1 MNIKVIFSD
10 ISTLTGVLKKK
21 ELIKL
26 AFVQLWAVMFELTT
40 IISVFLFIKTVVS
53 RDIQN
58 DQVVYLGSIL
68 IGYILVGAIFR
79 IYSTNKIFSF
89 SMGIEKLISANLM
102 KSYFSKNYIWHKKNS
117 TAELGKT
124 ILQDA
129 SQIISGYILP
139 ILTILISSSV
149 VLTLGIVGVVLAPV
163 LIGSFFVLLIT
174 LVLLVALLSKPLL
187 KRLSQLKENAAKE
200 RYRFVSE
207 VFNNRTEIYLE
218 SQSSDVISELGK
230 INDGYCIPQTRYLTV
245 VAAPLQFI
253 EALILIII
261 VAVVLA
267 SAVIF
272 EHSAISDQLIVSM
285 LIVARMLPHVNRLS
299 GSISTLNYFQGLVN
313 DVVDKIRG
321 SHNPSVCYSSLS
333 EFTKLSICD
342 GFVSIDGKNIIENL
356 NITIE
361 NGDKILIQGESGSGK
376 STLVEIVSGLLDL
389 TSGNLYLDGKE
400 KPRNE
405 ILNRLVTYVPQSIF
419 LQDLSIREL
428 VCDGGGIDEFKFNKI
443 INAMGLS
450 DVEHRFGESN
460 IGDNGNKLSGG
471 QRQRIGIARALYREK
486 PIIILD
492 ESTSGLDS
500 KLECKVLDYLL
511 DATDKTIILISHT
524 GTAKKVFSKKLEFNR
539 EGEFYNVVANY

>member
-1 MNIKVIFSD
+1 
-10 ISTLTGVLKKK
+10 
-21 ELIKL
+21 
-26 AFVQLWAVMFELTT
+26 
-40 IISVFLFIKTVVS
+40 
-53 RDIQN
+53 
-58 DQVVYLGSIL
+58 
-68 IGYILVGAIFR
+68 
-79 IYSTNKIFSF
+79 
-89 SMGIEKLISANLM
+89 
-102 KSYFSKNYIWHKKNS
+102 
-117 TAELGKT
+117 
-124 ILQDA
+124 
-129 SQIISGYILP
+129 
-139 ILTILISSSV
+139 
-149 VLTLGIVGVVLAPV
+149 
-163 LIGSFFVLLIT
+163 
-174 LVLLVALLSKPLL
+174 
-187 KRLSQLKENAAKE
+187 
-200 RYRFVSE
+200 
-207 VFNNRTEIYLE
+207 
-218 SQSSDVISELGK
+218 
-230 INDGYCIPQTRYLTV
+230 
-245 VAAPLQFI
+245 
-253 EALILIII
+253 
-261 VAVVLA
+261 
-267 SAVIF
+267 
-272 EHSAISDQLIVSM
+272 
-285 LIVARMLPHVNRLS
+285 
-299 GSISTLNYFQGLVN
+299 LNYFQGLVN

-486 PIIILD
+486 PIIILG